1 MLREIDLS
9 EVSDGKLYT
18 GNDLVKADCQGCVGC
33 SDCCRG
39 MGSSILLD
47 PWDVYQLTSFLNV
60 TFEFL
65 LNDILELN
73 VVDGIILPNLKMQ
86 GEHESCSFLNE
97 EGRCSIHS
105 ARPGFC
111 RLFPLGRIY
120 ENEGFH
126 YFLQIHE
133 CPKANKTKVK
143 VKKWLGI
150 PDLKQYEQFVLDWHN
165 YLKERQLIAMNPE
178 SDATVVKQLSMEILQ
193 KFYLRPYKSGDFF
206 HQFYARL

>member
-9 EVSDGKLYT
+9 EVSDGRLYT
-18 GNDLVKADCQGCVGC
+18 CNDLVKADCQGCTGC

-39 MGSSILLD
+39 MGSSIVLD
-47 PWDVYQLTSFLNV
+47 PWDIYQLTTHLNT
-60 TFEFL
+60 TFESL
-65 LNDILELN
+65 LQNVLELN

-86 GEHESCSFLNE
+86 EENEACAFLNS
-97 EGRCSIHS
+97 EGRCSIHA

-120 ENEGFH
+120 EDNGFH

-133 CPKANKTKVK
+133 CPKPNKTKVK

-150 PDLKQYEQFVLDWHN
+150 PDLKQYEKFILDWHDF
-165 YLKERQLIAMNPE
+165 LKKRQLIAMDPA
-178 SDATVVKQLSMEILQ
+178 SDASVVKQLSMEVLNN
-193 KFYLRPYKSGDFF
+193 FYLKPYKCGDFF
-206 HQFYARL
+206 HQFYERL

>member
-150 PDLKQYEQFVLDWHN
+150 PDLKQYEKFVLDWHN

-178 SDATVVKQLSMEILQ
+178 SNATVVKQLSMEILQ
-193 KFYLRPYKSGDFF
+193 KFYLQPYKSGDFF